1 MFHDVCSLFVSK
13 TTSGHMMMQLHQSV
27 IAAAVLTLLASQR
40 HHGIIRINEGGSKRQ
55 SELQFFSTAAQMF
68 LPQPGEGR
76 PS

>member
-1 MFHDVCSLFVSK
+1 MELVCVAVFQY
-13 TTSGHMMMQLHQSV
+13 HINIYN

-40 HHGIIRINEGGSKRQ
+40 HHGIIRINEGGNKRQ
-55 SELQFFSTAAQMF
+55 SELQFFSTAAQMI